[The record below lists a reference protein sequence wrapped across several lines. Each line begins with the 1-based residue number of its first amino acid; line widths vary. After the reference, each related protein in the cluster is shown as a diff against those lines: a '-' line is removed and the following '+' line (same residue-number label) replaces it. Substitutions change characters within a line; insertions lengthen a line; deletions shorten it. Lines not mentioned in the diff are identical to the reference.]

1 MSKSGKT
8 VQAGFGPLI
17 SSRYPTNRIR
27 VLQIITFTF
36 GNKRLQGVE

>member
-27 VLQIITFTF
+27 VLLIITF